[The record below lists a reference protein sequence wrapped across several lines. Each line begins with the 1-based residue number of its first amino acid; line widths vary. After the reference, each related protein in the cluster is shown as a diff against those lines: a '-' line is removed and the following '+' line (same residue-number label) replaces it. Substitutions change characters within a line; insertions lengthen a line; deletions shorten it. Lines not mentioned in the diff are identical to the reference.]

1 MVRKVSTKKASRSAS
16 WAILQGPKIRTGRLK
31 NRIPVQLKA
40 GQRLT
45 ITPRDI
51 AGTSTLI
58 ATTFPTLAEN
68 LEPGARILLSDGLI
82 ELRVVAMHGQ
92 DTECEVVNGGML
104 GEHKGIN
111 LPGIP
116 VRVPS
121 LTAKDEEDLEFAIH
135 NGVDAIAVSFVRT
148 AEDIRLV
155 RHRVAAMGAE
165 TWIIAKLEKPQAIQH
180 LESILEAADGVMVAR
195 GDLGVEMPPEKVP
208 AIQKHVIRRAGDYR
222 KPVITATQML
232 ESMIENPR
240 PTRAE
245 ASDVANA
252 IYDGTDAVMLSAETA
267 AGKYPVEAVKM
278 MAKIVLETESQEPL
292 PRVSERGQP
301 GHVRLSVAETICE
314 SMAHAAEDLDISA
327 IAVFTETGTTAR
339 QLSKY
344 RPKSPI
350 FGLSSVERVIHRMT
364 LLWGVHPILCNK
376 LATAEQMVETAE
388 RLLEAGGH
396 VQPRQI
402 LGIVAGTRTKSGST
416 NFLRLHVLGDT
427 PVGGDLGARRCAGPS
442 PRQTARQVQTALPRR
457 VRPAGKR
464 SGGLIVS
471 QACPM
476 NLARR
481 FPHFCCGRCRERAVG
496 LAFGLQPIGIVAR
509 SALGT
514 VNWFRSSLPRPVVRR
529 LRRPHADSLLTL
541 VEGKTPWAASTYLP
555 IRWPTRSPPA
565 RSSTGRLR
573 WSRSC
578 WRTRSTPARPAS

>member
-1 MVRKVSTKKASRSAS
+1 MESSNLPAEQSRRAKIVATLGPSCSTETVFRELVRAGLDVARLNFSHGTHPEKLKLIEMVRKVSREEGKP
-16 WAILQGPKIRTGRLK
+16 ICILGDLQGPKIRTGRLK

-40 GQRLT
+40 GQKLT

-51 AGTSTLI
+51 AGTATLI

-82 ELRVVAMHGQ
+82 ELYVTAVHGQ
-92 DTECEVVNGGML
+92 DTECEVINGGML

-121 LTAKDEEDLEFAIH
+121 LTAKDEEDLEFAIRS
-135 NGVDAIAVSFVRT
+135 GVDAIAVSFVRT

-292 PRVSERGQP
+292 LRTTDRSQS
-301 GHVRLSVAETICE
+301 GHVRLVGGRDHLRIDGSRRRGSGHQRHCRLYRDRDHRPPALQVPAQ
-314 SMAHAAEDLDISA
+314 
-327 IAVFTETGTTAR
+327 IADFR
-339 QLSKY
+339 
-344 RPKSPI
+344 
-350 FGLSSVERVIHRMT
+350 
-364 LLWGVHPILCNK
+364 
-376 LATAEQMVETAE
+376 AEQRGAGDPPYDAALGRPSPSLQQAGHSGTDGRNRRALVGRGRVRPAAADSGHC
-388 RLLEAGGH
+388 RRDPHQIGLHQFSPPARAGGH
-396 VQPRQI
+396 PV
-402 LGIVAGTRTKSGST
+402 GTR
-416 NFLRLHVLGDT
+416 RV
-427 PVGGDLGARRCAGPS
+427 ARREAGASSQQALAKTKRPS
-442 PRQTARQVQTALPRR
+442 QALPRR
-457 VRPAGKR
+457 VR
-464 SGGLIVS
+464 SG
-471 QACPM
+471 
-476 NLARR
+476 R
-481 FPHFCCGRCRERAVG
+481 
-496 LAFGLQPIGIVAR
+496 
-509 SALGT
+509 
-514 VNWFRSSLPRPVVRR
+514 
-529 LRRPHADSLLTL
+529 
-541 VEGKTPWAASTYLP
+541 
-555 IRWPTRSPPA
+555 
-565 RSSTGRLR
+565 
-573 WSRSC
+573 
-578 WRTRSTPARPAS
+578 